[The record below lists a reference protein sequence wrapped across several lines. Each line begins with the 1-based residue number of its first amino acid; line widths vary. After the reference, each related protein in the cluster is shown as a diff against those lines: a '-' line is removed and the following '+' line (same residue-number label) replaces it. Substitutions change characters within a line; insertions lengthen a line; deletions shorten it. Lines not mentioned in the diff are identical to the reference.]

1 MNEEPMKMVT
11 KLKSNK
17 LSRKFCAYSAAAAVA
32 SLAGGS
38 EAAPVIYDTESTP
51 IDVHSSFNT
60 LPNGQ
65 NMAAINPTTLTAS
78 ATAATTTPTAAG
90 LLGAATGAS
99 DNSGITNA
107 QLAGTVYFRY
117 EIFSE
122 PSATW
127 GKSGSQF
134 GILTG
139 AGAGLY
145 AVSDGASTRPGPG
158 GGAGYGFVEGDVI
171 GDGDNLISS
180 NTVGADAITQAYSMG
195 PGAAVQADID
205 GFGAFATGS
214 AYSVV
219 SGIKYLG
226 FQIDNRNGF
235 VKMQPFTGQ
244 RNHLQILGWGLETD
258 AFVPITASLASSG
271 PAVPEPATLAML
283 AIGGVGLVALRRRRN
298 K

>member
-1 MNEEPMKMVT
+1 MVT
-11 KLKSNK
+11 KLKADK
-17 LSRKFCAYSAAAAVA
+17 LGKKFCAYSAAAAVA
-32 SLAGGS
+32 GLAGGA

-65 NMAAINPTTLTAS
+65 NMAAIDPTALGAS
-78 ATAATTTPTAAG
+78 ATVATTTPTAAG

-99 DNSGITNA
+99 DNSGITNG

-127 GKSGSQF
+127 GKSGTQF
-134 GILTG
+134 GTLTG
-139 AGAGLY
+139 AGSGLY

-158 GGAGYGFVEGDVI
+158 SPGDYGFIEGEVI
-171 GDGDNLISS
+171 GDGDNLISA
-180 NTVGADAITQAYSMG
+180 NTVGADAIMQAYSMG
-195 PGAAVQADID
+195 PGAATQADMH

-214 AYSVV
+214 AYEIVT
-219 SGIKYLG
+219 GIKYLG
-226 FQIDNRNGF
+226 FQLDNRNGF
-235 VKMQPFTGQ
+235 VKVHERFNDR
-244 RNHLQILGWGLETD
+244 RNNFKILGWGLESD
-258 AFVPITASLASSG
+258 PFVPITATLVSSAPG
-271 PAVPEPATLAML
+271 VPEPATLAML

>member
-1 MNEEPMKMVT
+1 MNMVT
-11 KLKSNK
+11 KMKSNK
-17 LSRKFCAYSAAAAVA
+17 LSKKFCAYSAAAAVA
-32 SLAGGS
+32 SLAGGA

-65 NMAAINPTTLTAS
+65 NMAAIDPTVLSSSAS
-78 ATAATTTPTAAG
+78 GATTTPTAAG
-90 LLGAATGAS
+90 LLGAATGAA
-99 DNSGITNA
+99 DNSGVTNG

-139 AGAGLY
+139 SGNGLY

-158 GGAGYGFVEGDVI
+158 GAAGYGFVEGDVI
-171 GDGDNLISS
+171 GDGDNLITAD
-180 NTVGADAITQAYSMG
+180 TVSADSITQAYSMG
-195 PGAAVQADID
+195 PGSATQADID
-205 GFGAFATGS
+205 GFGGFATGS
-214 AYSVV
+214 SYQVV
-219 SGIKYLG
+219 TGIKYLG
-226 FQIDNRNGF
+226 FTMDNRNGF
-235 VKMQPFTGQ
+235 VKMQPFSGQ
-244 RNHLQILGWGLETD
+244 RNHLQILGWGLESD
-258 AFVPITASLASSG
+258 PFVPITASLTATG
-271 PAVPEPATLAML
+271 GGGGGVPEPATLAML
-283 AIGGVGLVALRRRRN
+283 AIGGAGLVALRRRRN

>member
-1 MNEEPMKMVT
+1 MQSNIK
-11 KLKSNK
+11 KNK
-17 LSRKFCAYSAAAAVA
+17 LNKKFCAYSAAAAVA
-32 SLAGGS
+32 GLAGGA
-38 EAAPVIYDTESTP
+38 EAAPVIYDTEASP

-65 NMAAINPTTLTAS
+65 NMAAINPTTLSSS
-78 ATAATTTPTAAG
+78 ATSATTTATAAG

-127 GKSGSQF
+127 GKSGTQF
-134 GILTG
+134 GVLTG
-139 AGAGLY
+139 AGNGLY

-158 GGAGYGFVEGDVI
+158 SPGDYGFVEGDVI
-171 GDGDNLISS
+171 GDGDNLISA

-195 PGAAVQADID
+195 PGAATQADID

-214 AYSVV
+214 SYSIVTGV
-219 SGIKYLG
+219 KYLG
-226 FQIDNRNGF
+226 FQMNNRNGF

-244 RNHLQILGWGLETD
+244 RNHLQILGWGLESD
-258 AFVPITASLASSG
+258 QFVPITASLSG
-271 PAVPEPATLAML
+271 GSAPSVPESST
-283 AIGGVGLVALRRRRN
+283 VALLALGGLSLLAVRRRRLSMKDN
-298 K
+298 A

>member
-17 LSRKFCAYSAAAAVA
+17 LGKRFCAYSTAAAVA

-38 EAAPVIYDTESTP
+38 EAAPVIYDTEATP

-65 NMAAINPTTLTAS
+65 NMAAIIPTTLTAS

-90 LLGAATGAS
+90 LLGAATGAT

-127 GKSGSQF
+127 GKSGTQF

-139 AGAGLY
+139 SGAGLY

-171 GDGDNLISS
+171 GDGDNLI
-180 NTVGADAITQAYSMG
+180 TADTTAGDTIMQAYSMG
-195 PGAAVQADID
+195 PGPAVQADID

-214 AYSVV
+214 SYSVV

-226 FQIDNRNGF
+226 FQIENRNGF

-244 RNHLQILGWGLETD
+244 RNHLQILGWGLESD
-258 AFVPITASLASSG
+258 AFVPITASLSG
-271 PAVPEPATLAML
+271 GSGAVPEPGTIAMFAL
-283 AIGGVGLVALRRRRN
+283 GGVALAAIRRRR
-298 K
+298 KA

>member
-1 MNEEPMKMVT
+1 MKMVRT
-11 KLKSNK
+11 FTTNK
-17 LSRKFCAYSAAAAVA
+17 LSKRFCAYSTAAVVA
-32 SLAGGS
+32 SLAGGG
-38 EAAPVIYDTESTP
+38 EAAPVIYDTEATP

-65 NMAAINPTTLTAS
+65 NMAAINPTVLTTSAS
-78 ATAATTTPTAAG
+78 AATTTPTAAG
-90 LLGAATGAS
+90 LLGAATGAT
-99 DNSGITNA
+99 DNSGVTNG
-107 QLAGTVYFRY
+107 QLGGTVYFRY

-139 AGAGLY
+139 SGNGLY

-171 GDGDNLISS
+171 GDGDNLITSD
-180 NTVGADAITQAYSMG
+180 TVGADTITQAYSMG

-214 AYSVV
+214 SYSVV
-219 SGIKYLG
+219 TGVKYLG
-226 FQIDNRNGF
+226 FTMDNRNGF
-235 VKMQPFTGQ
+235 VKVEPFTGQ
-244 RNHLQILGWGLETD
+244 RNRLRVLGWGLETD
-258 AFVPITASLASSG
+258 AFVPITATLGGS
-271 PAVPEPATLAML
+271 AVIPEPTTIAMFAL
-283 AIGGVGLVALRRRRN
+283 GCVGLTLLRRSRRVVG
-298 K
+298 

>member
-1 MNEEPMKMVT
+1 MIAKKEM
-11 KLKSNK
+11 NK
-17 LSRKFCAYSAAAAVA
+17 LGKKFVAYSAAAATVG
-32 SLAGGS
+32 LVGGA
-38 EAAPVIYDTESTP
+38 EAAPVIYDTEASP

-78 ATAATTTPTAAG
+78 ATSATTTPTAAG
-90 LLGAATGAS
+90 LLGAATGGQ

-127 GKSGSQF
+127 GKSGTQF
-134 GILTG
+134 GVLTG
-139 AGAGLY
+139 AGNGLY

-158 GGAGYGFVEGDVI
+158 PPGDYGFVEDEVI
-171 GDGDNLISS
+171 GDGDNLISA

-195 PGAAVQADID
+195 PGAATQADID

-214 AYSVV
+214 SYSIVTGV
-219 SGIKYLG
+219 KYLG
-226 FQIDNRNGF
+226 FQLDNRNGF

-244 RNHLQILGWGLETD
+244 RNHLQILGWGLESD
-258 AFVPITASLASSG
+258 PFVPITASLAGGG
-271 PAVPEPATLAML
+271 PTPGVPESTTFSLL
-283 AIGGVGLVALRRRRN
+283 VIGGVGLMALRRARRN

>member
-1 MNEEPMKMVT
+1 MVT

-17 LSRKFCAYSAAAAVA
+17 LSKKFCAYSAAAAVA

-127 GKSGSQF
+127 GKSGTQF
-134 GILTG
+134 GLLTG
-139 AGAGLY
+139 AGHGLY
-145 AVSDGASTRPGPG
+145 ADETGHSQRALVGSSGTR
-158 GGAGYGFVEGDVI
+158 GFDEGDVI
-171 GDGDNLISS
+171 GDGDNLL
-180 NTVGADAITQAYSMG
+180 TADSVTTDPLTSAYSMG
-195 PGAAVQADID
+195 PGAAVQADMH

-214 AYSVV
+214 SYEIVQ
-219 SGIKYLG
+219 GIKYLG
-226 FQIDNRNGF
+226 FMIDNRNGF
-235 VKMQPFTGQ
+235 VKVHERFNDR
-244 RNHLQILGWGLETD
+244 RNNFKILGWGLESD
-258 AFVPITASLASSG
+258 PFVPITATLTFSSG
-271 PAVPEPATLAML
+271 SAVPEPTTMALL

>member
-1 MNEEPMKMVT
+1 MKMVT
-11 KLKSNK
+11 KLKADK
-17 LSRKFCAYSAAAAVA
+17 LSKKFCAYSAAAAVA
-32 SLAGGS
+32 GLAGGA

-65 NMAAINPTTLTAS
+65 NMAAIDPTALGAS
-78 ATAATTTPTAAG
+78 ATSATTTPTAAG

-127 GKSGSQF
+127 GKSGTQF
-134 GILTG
+134 GTLTG
-139 AGAGLY
+139 AGSGLY

-158 GGAGYGFVEGDVI
+158 SPGDYGFIEGEVI

-195 PGAAVQADID
+195 PGAATQADID

-214 AYSVV
+214 SYQVV
-219 SGIKYLG
+219 TGIKYLG
-226 FQIDNRNGF
+226 FQLDNRNGF
-235 VKMQPFTGQ
+235 VKMQPFSGQ
-244 RNHLQILGWGLETD
+244 RNHLQILGWGLESD
-258 AFVPITASLASSG
+258 AFVPITASLSG
-271 PAVPEPATLAML
+271 GGGGVPEPATLALL
-283 AIGGVGLVALRRRRN
+283 AVGGVGLVALRRRRN